1 MIYANV
7 SDIDELLVFGL
18 LLLMTKSKLTFASAG
33 VLVNALFFKNL
44 VSDIYSL
51 VLGDFILITLLRD
64 FCFLKIINVCTSN
77 K

>member
-33 VLVNALFFKNL
+33 VLVNALFLRILSAIFTASFL
-44 VSDIYSL
+44 V
-51 VLGDFILITLLRD
+51 IL
-64 FCFLKIINVCTSN
+64 F
-77 K
+77 